1 MEEDMTA
8 DIKLTPPTTKGFLTK
23 VVVEDGQ
30 TVMLFSDELLK
41 ALALRPNEVLEW
53 SVNDRDKTITIRRHH
68 IIDNVKA

>member
-8 DIKLTPPTTKGFLTK
+8 DVKNTPTKGFLTK

-41 ALALRPNEVLEW
+41 ELGLRPNEVLEW
-53 SVNDRDKTITIRRHH
+53 NVNKHDNTVLIRRHK
-68 IIDNVKA
+68 IIDNVKS

>member
-1 MEEDMTA
+1 MEENMTA
-8 DIKLTPPTTKGFLTK
+8 DVKTTPTKGFLTK
-23 VVVEDGQ
+23 VIVEDGQ

>member
-1 MEEDMTA
+1 MTENH
-8 DIKLTPPTTKGFLTK
+8 TPTKGFLTK

-53 SVNDRDKTITIRRHH
+53 SINDRDKTITIRRHH

>member
-1 MEEDMTA
+1 MEENMTA
-8 DIKLTPPTTKGFLTK
+8 DVQTTPTKGFLTK
-23 VVVEDGQ
+23 VVIEDGQ

-53 SVNDRDKTITIRRHH
+53 SVNDRDETITIRRHH